1 MEDEE
6 EDLDEK
12 MMLEEI
18 DYIRKSIKIID
29 SECIMLKKDHERVNI
44 INYLKKICIYIYVII
59 IYLVS

>member
-1 MEDEE
+1 MKKKILSYQKKIVGLEDEE

-29 SECIMLKKDHERVNI
+29 SECIMLKKDHER
-44 INYLKKICIYIYVII
+44 
-59 IYLVS
+59 